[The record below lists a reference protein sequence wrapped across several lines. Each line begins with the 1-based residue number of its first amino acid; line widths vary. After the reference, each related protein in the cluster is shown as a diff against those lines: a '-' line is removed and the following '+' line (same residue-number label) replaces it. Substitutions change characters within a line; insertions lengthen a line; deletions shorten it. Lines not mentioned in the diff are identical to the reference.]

1 MPTVRLPK
9 VRDVPFLHADRR
21 HTDVPVTESRP
32 SRFVRSFN
40 EPDELIELETVRS
53 AQVTIGGLTVSY
65 DTQQPGWRWS
75 THVKPVVGTEW
86 CEVRHVGMM
95 LSGRQ
100 HILLRDGTEFTLEPL
115 DVMDLPAGH
124 DAWVIGDEPCV
135 TVGWTGARGWL
146 APLESLND
154 RVLATVLFVDTVDST
169 VLASRIG
176 DRAWGDLFASY
187 IARAE
192 DILPRYRGRLIKTTG
207 DGLLA
212 TFDGAARALRCAIA
226 LRDAAADLDLSVRA
240 AVHTGEIE
248 LADDDIRGVAI
259 HEASRMM
266 GLAAGGEVLVS
277 ATTVA
282 LVGEADVSFQD
293 RGEHE
298 LRGLPGR
305 RHLYALGG

>member
-1 MPTVRLPK
+1 MSET
-9 VRDVPFLHADRR
+9 
-21 HTDVPVTESRP
+21 RP

-100 HILLRDGTEFTLEPL
+100 RILLRDGSEFMLEPL

-124 DAWVIGDEPCV
+124 DAWVVGDEPVV
-135 TVGWTGARGWL
+135 TLAWTGARDWL
-146 APLESLND
+146 APLASLNE
-154 RVLATVLFVDTVDST
+154 RVLATVVIVDVVDST
-169 VLASRIG
+169 GLATRIG

-187 IARAE
+187 VARAA
-192 DILPRYRGRLIKTTG
+192 DLLPRYRGRLIKTTG

-212 TFDGAARALRCAIA
+212 TFDGAARALRCGVA
-226 LRDAAADLDLSVRA
+226 LRDVAADLDLQVRA
-240 AVHTGEIE
+240 AVHTGEVE
-248 LADDDIRGVAI
+248 FTENDIRGVSI

-266 GLAAGGEVLVS
+266 SLAAGGEVLVS

-282 LVGEADVSFQD
+282 LAGDAGVPIED

-298 LRGLPGR
+298 LRGLPGSHR
-305 RHLYALGG
+305 LYAIAG

>member
-1 MPTVRLPK
+1 MSET
-9 VRDVPFLHADRR
+9 
-21 HTDVPVTESRP
+21 RP

-100 HILLRDGTEFTLEPL
+100 RILLRDGSEFMLEPL

-124 DAWVIGDEPCV
+124 DAWVVGDEPVV
-135 TVGWTGARGWL
+135 TLAWTGARDWL
-146 APLESLND
+146 APLASLNE
-154 RVLATVLFVDTVDST
+154 RVLATVVIVDVVDST
-169 VLASRIG
+169 GLATRIG

-187 IARAE
+187 VARAA
-192 DILPRYRGRLIKTTG
+192 DLLPRYRGRLIKTTG

-212 TFDGAARALRCAIA
+212 TFDGAARALRCAVA
-226 LRDAAADLDLSVRA
+226 LRDVAADLDLQVRA
-240 AVHTGEIE
+240 AVHTGEVE
-248 LADDDIRGVAI
+248 FTENDIRGVSI

-266 GLAAGGEVLVS
+266 SLAAGGEVLVS

-282 LVGEADVSFQD
+282 LAGDAGVPIED

-298 LRGLPGR
+298 LRGLPGSHR
-305 RHLYALGG
+305 LYAIAG